1 MIKVSLAR
9 GLSSAD
15 ANPAAMGKL
24 RVGLT
29 GGIGSGKSAVASCFA
44 ERGATVIDADV
55 LAREVVAP
63 GSDGLREIGAL
74 WPAAIGAD
82 GALDRA
88 ALAAV
93 VFADDAARARLNA
106 IVHPRVRAR
115 GAELERGSPDGLV
128 VHVVPLLFEGD
139 FWRACEKTVVVIAPE
154 DVRIARV
161 VARDTVERAAV
172 ERRMAA
178 QIDPALSRA
187 RADYVIENDGDLD
200 GLRERSAQVHAA
212 LLRDLSAKE
221 EDP

>member
-1 MIKVSLAR
+1 MA
-9 GLSSAD
+9 
-15 ANPAAMGKL
+15 KL

-29 GGIGSGKSAVASCFA
+29 GGIGSGKSAVAAVFA
-44 ERGATVIDADV
+44 ERGASVIDADA

-63 GSDGLREIGAL
+63 GSDGLREIRAF
-74 WPAAIGAD
+74 WPAAVGAD
-82 GALDRA
+82 GALDRP

-106 IVHPRVRAR
+106 ITHPRVRERA
-115 GAELERGSPDGLV
+115 AELEREAPEGIV

-139 FWRACEKTVVVIAPE
+139 FWRTCDKTVVVFAPQ

-161 VARDTVERAAV
+161 VARDATDRAAV

-178 QIDPALSRA
+178 QIDPAVARA
-187 RADYVIENDGDLD
+187 RADYVIENDGDLGD
-200 GLRERSAQVHAA
+200 LRERSAQVYAA

-221 EDP
+221 ERS